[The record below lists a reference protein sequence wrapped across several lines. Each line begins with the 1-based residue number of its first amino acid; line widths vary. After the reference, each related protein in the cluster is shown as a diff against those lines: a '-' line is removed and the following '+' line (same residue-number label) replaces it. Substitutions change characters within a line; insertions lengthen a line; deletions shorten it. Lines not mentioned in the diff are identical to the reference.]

1 MGILRKKNKPTEYR
15 RIGKISDAGL
25 DRLERHADEIGNV
38 NVILMVMIIREIRE
52 LKLML
57 QQSSNGCDGSDD
69 ASNSADDG
77 NA

>member
-1 MGILRKKNKPTEYR
+1 MGILRKKNELTEYR

-25 DRLERHADEIGNV
+25 DRLERHADEMGNV

-52 LKLML
+52 LKSML
-57 QQSSNGCDGSDD
+57 EQSGNGCDRSNDT
-69 ASNSADDG
+69 SNSTNDG